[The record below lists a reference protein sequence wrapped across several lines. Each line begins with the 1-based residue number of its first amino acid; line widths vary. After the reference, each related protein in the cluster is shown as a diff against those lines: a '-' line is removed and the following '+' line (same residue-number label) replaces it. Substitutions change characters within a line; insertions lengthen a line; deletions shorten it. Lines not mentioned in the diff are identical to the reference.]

1 MSIIPHLL
9 VFLYIASFCLGIAS
23 FCVTLFNRANIS
35 RAFGIEPRDLERF
48 LLLLFAF
55 FFTNFILFY
64 SETFLPGSVL
74 IDFFRVAFDC
84 LLVAT
89 VYCAIRLNHALI
101 MMHADRLFLIPGG
114 LFIILWG
121 TTYFAGEQ
129 MGAVWAITQELVAD
143 AILTPAIVGYMLVIS
158 AHQLRSNKDQ
168 SETRYLVS
176 INIMLAINAC
186 LLYAED
192 LYYWLSQ
199 AFVSDV
205 VSYPYFLDPSFL
217 LYIPVNLFTLFYLTH
232 GIRQSRKLLQTPVLT
247 PVRTEAVPEES
258 PAEEAEEVDV
268 MDSYGI
274 SAREREVI
282 ELILEGKSNAEIA
295 DTLCISIY
303 TVKRHIN
310 NIFRKLDVHNRVG
323 MLRKLS

>member
-1 MSIIPHLL
+1 MSIVPHLL

-121 TTYFAGEQ
+121 TTYFVGEQ

-143 AILTPAIVGYMLVIS
+143 ESGSGMWVMTFSNVKLEAGSKYVVFESAANTDASKAEDVAEHTDLEDKAQTIVVASSVTPTKNATSPKTGEPQRTIPVV
-158 AHQLRSNKDQ
+158 
-168 SETRYLVS
+168 VV
-176 INIMLAINAC
+176 MLA
-186 LLYAED
+186 
-192 LYYWLSQ
+192 
-199 AFVSDV
+199 V
-205 VSYPYFLDPSFL
+205 VIGAALM
-217 LYIPVNLFTLFYLTH
+217 
-232 GIRQSRKLLQTPVLT
+232 IRRQK
-247 PVRTEAVPEES
+247 A
-258 PAEEAEEVDV
+258 
-268 MDSYGI
+268 
-274 SAREREVI
+274 
-282 ELILEGKSNAEIA
+282 
-295 DTLCISIY
+295 
-303 TVKRHIN
+303 
-310 NIFRKLDVHNRVG
+310 
-323 MLRKLS
+323 